1 MDVTSDMDLFDF
13 IESFGK
19 EEEEEKKYS
28 TTTATA
34 TAITSTAVHNNTNI
48 IDTAISDSDSTAATT
63 AASTAASTAG
73 SVISDQDLTET
84 VDVWQDIFDALNN
97 WSGRILS
104 IESQYTNQITNFRNT
119 IEESLTRQQ
128 LDGFLNHQD
137 VAEIRYIS
145 NVWTNLLQATS
156 CYTVGCISVKRD
168 IITYLL
174 ELHTLG
180 QINQRLFIVTCLH
193 L

>member
-13 IESFGK
+13 IESLGK
-19 EEEEEKKYS
+19 EEEEKYS
-28 TTTATA
+28 TTTTTATA
-34 TAITSTAVHNNTNI
+34 TTSTAVHNNTNI

-63 AASTAASTAG
+63 AASTAG

-84 VDVWQDIFDALNN
+84 VDVRQDIFDALNN
-97 WSGRILS
+97 WSERILS
-104 IESQYTNQITNFRNT
+104 IESIYTNKITNFRKT
-119 IEESLTRQQ
+119 IEESLATRQ

-137 VAEIRYIS
+137 VSEIRYIS

-168 IITYLL
+168 IIRYLL

-180 QINQRLFIVTCLH
+180 QINQHLFIETCLQ